1 MKAKNCLLYLLQLC
15 RLEFLL
21 ETLEVN
27 LTLLFKVTFYY
38 SQPFHK
44 LPHSWELEA
53 QAGDNCKHLDQKKK
67 SISLFHWRSDIRM
80 TFVGKTE
87 TWISTSISDQTGTFA
102 WIEFPSKVRIWF
114 CISESTVLLL
124 ILNTTSNKKGI
135 YTQDIIPYGVH
146 FRCWQSVCISSVV
159 SRETCYYKWTMNY
172 GLSMRESLKD
182 SRL

>member
-1 MKAKNCLLYLLQLC
+1 M
-15 RLEFLL
+15 
-21 ETLEVN
+21 
-27 LTLLFKVTFYY
+27 FKVTFYY

-53 QAGDNCKHLDQKKK
+53 QAGDNCDGQRTIGPEKK

-80 TFVGKTE
+80 TFVGKKE

-124 ILNTTSNKKGI
+124 ILNKYNKQQKGI
-135 YTQDIIPYGVH
+135 YTVYTRYNVYTVNERWIVVYLGLKFPWIILGFSNVEVLQASS
-146 FRCWQSVCISSVV
+146 RGSCRDVAVQSLIISRHIFMTYHIS
-159 SRETCYYKWTMNY
+159 
-172 GLSMRESLKD
+172 LSLNLS
-182 SRL
+182 